1 MNSYLVLS
9 MNNEETIH
17 FIPNLISGLLPN
29 LYVTETFPKVD
40 ANSEEVFI
48 DNTGGNGQVGDQNI
62 VM

>member
-1 MNSYLVLS
+1 